1 LGSGGSGEGEFTGD
15 KYYVDV
21 NEDGY
26 LSPLDILWV
35 VNRINGSNGSGE
47 GEAAPAITT
56 FATSDAATMV
66 DVPAPV
72 QANWNARSSVP
83 TWASKLGVDPN
94 SVDSL
99 LAGYAAQEDKEES
112 NVGLLDDLFAN
123 DLI

>member
-1 LGSGGSGEGEFTGD
+1 
-15 KYYVDV
+15 
-21 NEDGY
+21 
-26 LSPLDILWV
+26 
-35 VNRINGSNGSGE
+35 
-47 GEAAPAITT
+47 
-56 FATSDAATMV
+56 MV

-83 TWASKLGVDPN
+83 TWASKLGVNPN